1 MSKHPENFLLFTILL
16 VTVLTGCL
24 PELPKSNTD
33 YKNIIGR
40 PIKIGNIEVAQY
52 DFPKEMNWDDA
63 KEACEALGQGWRLPD
78 EDELELLFQKKN
90 KIGVFAKDL
99 PYWSS
104 TEIDGNDAW
113 FQIWNDGVQISNG
126 KGLTLYVRAVRAF

>member
-1 MSKHPENFLLFTILL
+1 MKKLFTILL

-104 TEIDGNDAW
+104 TESFAYNNVYVTRQDFNNGDQLRDYKE
-113 FQIWNDGVQISNG
+113 FKSN
-126 KGLTLYVRAVRAF
+126 VRAVRTF